1 MKKDSMLTNYGLIA
15 AVITHGPNGNLLN
28 LPLTLSLVN
37 RVATLTN

>member
-1 MKKDSMLTNYGLIA
+1 MKKDSVLVNYGLIV

-37 RVATLTN
+37 RIATFTN